1 MMMMMMRMMM
11 MMMLMMMAMMVMM
24 LVMMT
29 NLLMMVMMMMLM
41 MVLIY
46 KTHRAITLPW
56 LAKDLNIPDNTD
68 AEEPVL
74 YIEIV
79 TYKGRRLHPA

>member
-1 MMMMMMRMMM
+1 
-11 MMMLMMMAMMVMM
+11 
-24 LVMMT
+24 
-29 NLLMMVMMMMLM
+29 MLM

-46 KTHRAITLPW
+46 RTHRAITLPW

-74 YIEIV
+74 YTEIDSGV
-79 TYKGRRLHPA
+79 GKNNPLISPVKYFTLNVRGSTTARRLGSQGLSLILGRRSTWL